1 MEGSE
6 NTVQGRKEGW
16 KEGCREGSEKGR
28 ISGMNDVRK
37 ERRK

>member
-1 MEGSE
+1 MEGSK
-6 NTVQGRKEGW
+6 NAVQGREEGW
-16 KEGCREGSEKGR
+16 KEGCREGSKKGR